1 MPYPREFLREIHKN
15 LLEVRLLE
23 EKMKDLYAQ
32 GRVPGHVH
40 SGVGQEA
47 SYVGVLSTRRAGD
60 YFKLTHRPTALPRML
75 GTPLEMFFG
84 ELLAKKTGNSGGRGG
99 SLHIGEL
106 RTGVLG
112 MSGTLGCDTGVAV
125 GAALTIDMEGR
136 DNIVY
141 MFMGDGTSSRGPVY
155 EAMNLAA
162 AWKLPVLFICENNQY
177 AISTHASVSI
187 PVKNA
192 LADRAAGFGMPSMV
206 ADGTDVLA
214 VYEAAA
220 EMSRYVRDRRG
231 PAVLECQDYRW
242 RGHFEGDQCAYR
254 DSAVTGEWMEKR
266 DCVKNLEAMLAEQGV
281 LTAEEAASMRAA
293 FDAEMEAAIACAEA
307 APSMTPDEICD
318 GLYA

>member
-1 MPYPREFLREIHKN
+1 MQYSKEFLLQIHKN
-15 LLEVRLLE
+15 LLETRLLE

-47 SYVGVLSTRRAGD
+47 GYVGTLSTRRPGD
-60 YFKLTHRPTALPRML
+60 YFKLTHRPTAMPRML
-75 GTPLEMFFG
+75 GTPLEMLFG

-112 MSGTLGCDTGVAV
+112 MSGTLGCDAGVAV

-141 MFMGDGTSSRGPVY
+141 MFMGDGTSSRGTVY

-177 AISTHASVSI
+177 AISTHVSTSI

-192 LADRAAGFGMPSMV
+192 LADRAAGYGMPARV

-214 VYEAAA
+214 VYEAAK
-220 EMSRYVRDRRG
+220 EMSGYVRSGKG

-254 DSAVTGEWMEKR
+254 DAAVTREWMENK
-266 DCVKNLEAMLAEQGV
+266 DCVKNLEAMLARQGV
-281 LTAEEAASMRAA
+281 LTPEEADAMRAA
-293 FDAEMEAAIACAEA
+293 FDAEMEAAIAQAEA
-307 APSMTPDEICD
+307 APSMTPDEIYD

>member
-1 MPYPREFLREIHKN
+1 MQYETQFLRQIHKD
-15 LLEVRLLE
+15 LLETRLLE
-23 EKMKDLYAQ
+23 EKLNDLYAQ

-47 SYVGVLSTRRAGD
+47 TYVGVLSTRQPGD
-60 YFKLTHRPTALPRML
+60 YFKLTHRPISMPWML
-75 GTPLEMFFG
+75 GTDMDMFFG

-125 GAALTIDMEGR
+125 GAALTIDMEER
-136 DNIVY
+136 DNVVY

-162 AWKLPVLFICENNQY
+162 VWKLPVLFICEYNQF
-177 AISTHASVSI
+177 AISTPSAKYV
-187 PVKNA
+187 PVPNA
-192 LADRAAGFGMPSMV
+192 LADRAAGYGMPSKV
-206 ADGTDVLA
+206 VDGTDVLA
-214 VYEAAA
+214 VYEAAK
-220 EMSRYVRDRRG
+220 EMSDYVRAGNG
-231 PAVLECQDYRW
+231 PAVLECKSYRW

-254 DSAVTGEWMEKR
+254 DAAVTNEWMTNH
-266 DCVKNLEAMLAEQGV
+266 DCVKNLEAQLLADGV
-281 LTAEEAASMRAA
+281 VTEDELAQMRQS
-293 FDAEMEAAIACAEA
+293 FDAQMEEGIAHAEA
-307 APSMTPDEICD
+307 APSITAEEIYD